1 MMNSTNSLFRLW
13 HPPWIDGLPEA
24 LRLGRDFIL
33 AALGLLLLWPVFL
46 LVSLAIRLDSPGP
59 ALYRQTRLGRGGRPF
74 TMLKFRSM
82 RVDADRQ
89 LSALLESEPEF
100 QRAWSRDQK
109 LWNDPRCT
117 PLGLFLRRSSLDE
130 LPQLWNVLRGEM
142 SLVGP
147 RPILPDQRSEYGP
160 FFNRYTGLR
169 PGLTG
174 LWQVMGRNQISFA
187 GRVFLDQVYISR
199 RSLGLDAYIL
209 LRTAW
214 VVLSRRGAF

>member
-13 HPPWIDGLPEA
+13 RPPWIDALPEA
-24 LRLGRDFIL
+24 LRLGRDIIL

-46 LVSLAIRLDSPGP
+46 LISLAIRLDSPGP
-59 ALYRQTRLGRGGRPF
+59 ALYRQTRVGRGGRSF

-82 RVDADRQ
+82 RLDADLQ
-89 LSALLESEPEF
+89 LSVLLETVPEYW
-100 QRAWSRDQK
+100 RAWNRDQK
-109 LWNDPRCT
+109 LLNDPRCT
-117 PLGLFLRRSSLDE
+117 PLGVFLRRSSLDE

-147 RPILPDQRSEYGP
+147 RPILPDQRGLYGS
-160 FFNRYTGLR
+160 FFNRYASLR

-199 RSLGLDAYIL
+199 RSLVLDAYIL
-209 LRTAW
+209 LRTVW
-214 VVLSRRGAF
+214 VVLCGRGAF

>member
-1 MMNSTNSLFRLW
+1 MNSTNGQSRLW
-13 HPPWIDGLPEA
+13 RQPWIDVLPEA
-24 LRLGRDFIL
+24 LRLGRDVIL

-59 ALYRQTRLGRGGRPF
+59 ILYRQTRLGRGGRPF

-82 RVDADRQ
+82 RLDADRQ
-89 LSALLESEPEF
+89 LNALLEADPGF
-100 QRAWSRDQK
+100 QRAWTRYQK

-117 PLGLFLRRSSLDE
+117 PLGAFLRRSSLDE
-130 LPQLWNVLRGEM
+130 LPQLWNVLSGEM

-147 RPILPDQRSEYGP
+147 RPILPDQRLQYGS
-160 FFNRYTGLR
+160 FFDRYASLR

-199 RSLGLDAYIL
+199 RSLGLDTYIL

-214 VVLSRRGAF
+214 VVLSRRDAF

>member
-13 HPPWIDGLPEA
+13 RPPWIDALPEA
-24 LRLGRDFIL
+24 LRLGRDIIL

-46 LVSLAIRLDSPGP
+46 LISLAIRLDSPGP
-59 ALYRQTRLGRGGRPF
+59 ALYRQMRLGRGGRSF

-82 RVDADRQ
+82 RLDADLQ
-89 LSALLESEPEF
+89 LSVLLETVPEYW
-100 QRAWSRDQK
+100 RAWNRDQK
-109 LWNDPRCT
+109 LLNDPRCT
-117 PLGLFLRRSSLDE
+117 PLGVFLRRSSLDE

-147 RPILPDQRSEYGP
+147 RPILPEQRGQYGS
-160 FFNRYTGLR
+160 FFNRYASLR

-199 RSLGLDAYIL
+199 RSLVLDAYIL
-209 LRTAW
+209 LRTVW
-214 VVLSRRGAF
+214 VVLCGRGAF

>member
-1 MMNSTNSLFRLW
+1 MNSTNSQFRSW
-13 HPPWIDGLPEA
+13 HQPWNDALPEA
-24 LRLGRDFIL
+24 LRLGRDVIL

-59 ALYRQTRLGRGGRPF
+59 ILYRQTRLGRGGRPF

-82 RVDADRQ
+82 RPDADRQ
-89 LSALLESEPEF
+89 LNALLEADPEI
-100 QRAWSRDQK
+100 QRAWAHDQK
-109 LWNDPRCT
+109 LCNDPRCT
-117 PLGLFLRRSSLDE
+117 PLGAFLRSSSLDE

-147 RPILPDQRSEYGP
+147 RPILPEQRSQYGP
-160 FFNRYTGLR
+160 FINRYTSLR

-174 LWQVMGRNQISFA
+174 LWQVMGRNQIPFA

-209 LRTAW
+209 LCTVW

>member
-1 MMNSTNSLFRLW
+1 MNSTNGQSRLW
-13 HPPWIDGLPEA
+13 RQPWIDVLPEA
-24 LRLGRDFIL
+24 LRLGRDVIL

-59 ALYRQTRLGRGGRPF
+59 ILYRQTRLGRGGRPF

-82 RVDADRQ
+82 RLDADRQ
-89 LSALLESEPEF
+89 LNALLEADPGF
-100 QRAWSRDQK
+100 QRAWTHYQK

-117 PLGLFLRRSSLDE
+117 PLGAFLRRSSLDE
-130 LPQLWNVLRGEM
+130 LPQLWNVLSGEM

-147 RPILPDQRSEYGP
+147 RPILPDQRLQYGS
-160 FFNRYTGLR
+160 FFDRYASLR

-199 RSLGLDAYIL
+199 RSLGLDTYIL

-214 VVLSRRGAF
+214 VVLSRRDAF

>member
-1 MMNSTNSLFRLW
+1 MMNSTNTQFRLW
-13 HPPWIDGLPEA
+13 RQPWIDALPEA
-24 LRLGRDFIL
+24 LRLVRDVIL

-59 ALYRQTRLGRGGRPF
+59 ILYRQTRLGRGGRPF

-82 RVDADRQ
+82 RLDAVRQ
-89 LSALLESEPEF
+89 LNALLEADPEI
-100 QRAWSRDQK
+100 QHAWARDQK
-109 LWNDPRCT
+109 LCNDPRCT
-117 PLGLFLRRSSLDE
+117 PLGAFLRRSSLDE

-147 RPILPDQRSEYGP
+147 RPILPEQRSQYGP
-160 FFNRYTGLR
+160 FINRYASLR

-174 LWQVMGRNQISFA
+174 LWQVMGRNQIPFA

-209 LRTAW
+209 LRTVW